1 MRIAILVM
9 VCSALITS
17 CTSTGAGHDPSK
29 MSCDV
34 STSDFE
40 AARNSFFFA
49 FPLYEMY
56 RMRQRALSPP
66 EAKVNQLRHR
76 TTLSGPKDRYITT
89 PNNDT
94 LYSAAWLDFSDGP
107 VRFSVPA
114 MGARYHSVELMDMF
128 SDAFAVL
135 RNETEETLSFMIVGP
150 DSDEEGGPGE
160 MLVQSPTRDAWLVI
174 RTHVMGSTDLIESQR
189 LQQAYTLTGSA
200 KIKDEPVFEER
211 VPSQP
216 DGRQFLKV
224 VNTGLARGPAPKM
237 QVDRMG
243 CYSQA
248 GIGQNPGDAAFD
260 SDTPMMAVWNENIEQ
275 FYSDADDAFQTS
287 GYMESGWR
295 YPQPN
300 IARFGTD
307 DVYRSAM
314 ALGGLAAL
322 PQEEAINP
330 MTDVDANG
338 QTLVGANTYRLRIPG
353 NIPVDGFWSLTLYES
368 DGSGRWFFYE
378 NAINRYA
385 ISSTTSGLDVE
396 EDGSIVLQISNQDN
410 SDHPNWMPAPE
421 GEFRLVFRAY
431 RPQES
436 FLDGTFRLPPVT
448 AVD

>member
-1 MRIAILVM
+1 MTDSDASNPI
-9 VCSALITS
+9 
-17 CTSTGAGHDPSK
+17 
-29 MSCDV
+29 CDAP
-34 STSDFE
+34 TSDFE
-40 AARNSFFFA
+40 AARNAFFFA

-66 EAKVNQLRHR
+66 EAEVNQLRHR

-128 SDAFAVL
+128 SDAFAVH
-135 RNETEETLSFMIVGP
+135 RNETEATLSSETVGP
-150 DSDEEGGPGE
+150 DSDDDGGPGVT
-160 MLVQSPTRDAWLVI
+160 LGQSPTRDAWLVV
-174 RTHVMGSTDLIESQR
+174 RTHVTGSADLSEAQR
-189 LQQAYTLTGSA
+189 LQQAYTLTGRA
-200 KIKDEPVFEER
+200 KIENKPVFEER

-216 DGRQFLKV
+216 DGRQFLDV
-224 VNTGLARGPAPKM
+224 VNTGLARGPAPKV
-237 QVDRMG
+237 QVNRMK
-243 CYSQA
+243 CYSQV
-248 GIGQNPGDAAFD
+248 GIGQNPGDAALD
-260 SDTPMMAVWNENIEQ
+260 ADTLMMAVWNENIEQ

-322 PQEEAINP
+322 PLEEAINP
-330 MTDVDANG
+330 MTDVDADG
-338 QTLVGANTYRLRIPG
+338 QTLVGGSTYRLRIPG
-353 NIPVDGFWSLTLYES
+353 KIPVDGFWSLTLYES

-378 NAINRYA
+378 NSMNRYA
-385 ISSTTSGLDVE
+385 ISSTTAGLDLE
-396 EDGSIVLQISNQDN
+396 DDGSIILQISNQDK

-421 GEFRLVFRAY
+421 GKFRLVFRAY

-436 FLDGTFRLPPVT
+436 FLDGTFRLPPVI
-448 AVD
+448 AID